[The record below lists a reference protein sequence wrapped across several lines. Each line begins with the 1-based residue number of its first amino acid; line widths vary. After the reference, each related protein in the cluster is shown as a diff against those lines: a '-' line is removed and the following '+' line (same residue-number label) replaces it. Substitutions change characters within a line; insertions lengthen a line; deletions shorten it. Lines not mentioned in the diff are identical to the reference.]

1 MPGID
6 IDIGSKAPDF
16 ALPTDRNETFRLSE
30 HTGSPVVL
38 VFYPQDDTEGC
49 TIENIE
55 FTQLMPEFR
64 RLGAEVVGISPDSV
78 ADHCKFRD
86 KYQLSLTLAADP
98 EHKAIGAYG
107 VWGPKTTFGR
117 DYIGLIRTTFL
128 IDANGRI
135 AGIWRVNRI
144 KAHAAEVLEAARAL
158 AAA

>member
-1 MPGID
+1 MSG

-16 ALPTDRNETFRLSE
+16 ALPTDRNEIFRLSE
-30 HTGSPVVL
+30 HKGSPVVL

-55 FTQLMPEFR
+55 FSQLMPEFR
-64 RLGAEVVGISPDSV
+64 GLGAEVVGISPDSV
-78 ADHCKFRD
+78 ADHCRFRD

-98 EHKAIGAYG
+98 EHKAIRAYG

-117 DYIGLIRTTFL
+117 DYTGLIRTTFL

>member
-1 MPGID
+1 MASIE
-6 IDIGSKAPDF
+6 IGEKAPDF
-16 ALPTDRNETFRLSE
+16 VLATDRNEVFRLSE
-30 HTGSPVVL
+30 HAGSPVVL

-64 RLGAEVVGISPDSV
+64 NLGAEVVGISPDSV

-86 KYQLSLTLAADP
+86 KYQLTLTLAADP
-98 EHKAIGAYG
+98 ERRAIDAYG

-117 DYIGLIRTTFL
+117 DYVGLIRTTFL
-128 IDANGRI
+128 IGPDGRI

-144 KAHAAEVLEAARAL
+144 KAHAAEVLEATRAL
-158 AAA
+158 VAT

>member
-1 MPGID
+1 MAS

-16 ALPTDRNETFRLSE
+16 ALPTDRNEIFRLSE
-30 HTGSPVVL
+30 HIGSPVVL

-98 EHKAIGAYG
+98 EHKAIGAYD

-117 DYIGLIRTTFL
+117 DYTGLIRTTFL
-128 IDANGRI
+128 VDPDGRI
-135 AGIWRVNRI
+135 AGIWRVNRV
-144 KAHAAEVLEAARAL
+144 KAHAAEVLDATRGLVTA
-158 AAA
+158 

>member
-1 MPGID
+1 MP
-6 IDIGSKAPDF
+6 DIGSKAPDF
-16 ALPTDRNETFRLSE
+16 ALPTDRNEMFRLSE
-30 HTGSPVVL
+30 HIGWPVVL

-55 FTQLMPEFR
+55 FTQLVPEFR

-86 KYQLSLTLAADP
+86 KYQLALTLAADP
-98 EHKAIGAYG
+98 EHEAIRAYD

-117 DYIGLIRTTFL
+117 DYMGLIRTTFL
-128 IDANGRI
+128 VGPDGRI

-158 AAA
+158 VAA